1 MGRSRKLREGV
12 TFLRMG
18 NGARV
23 AAKTLRDVYLL
34 LNNSFKFIKRCFVCT
49 FLVKNIISISIV
61 IKMDILVYLAKVFAT
76 FTRMNV

>member
-23 AAKTLRDVYLL
+23 AAKAVEDVYLL
-34 LNNSFKFIKRCFVCT
+34 LNNDFKLI
-49 FLVKNIISISIV
+49 
-61 IKMDILVYLAKVFAT
+61 
-76 FTRMNV
+76 